1 MPVVLILSLLLGLQP
16 ITTDLYLPAL
26 PSIRTGLGASVA
38 AIQLTLTG
46 LLLAFGLSQ
55 LVWGPLS
62 DRVGRKP
69 VLWIGLLA
77 YSASAVGAAFAPSI
91 DSLIA
96 WRVLMGIAMGAGVV
110 VARSLVRDLYEPAD
124 GARIMAAGLGG
135 LGVIACLSGPLGGVL
150 ADWMGWRAAMASL
163 AVFGCATL
171 AVIALRFD
179 ETLLAPNPHALNP
192 AVLARNWR
200 AIASHPTF
208 WAYAMLVS
216 ATYAGLFTFL
226 ASSSFVY
233 IQVLGWSAA
242 AYGWVLLLSSLVY
255 IGGTFLC
262 RKLLVSRG
270 MRGAVKLGGFFSAGC
285 AVLTLV
291 LVHFGPKFGVPV
303 WAAILLPWPLY
314 MLGHGIHQ
322 PCSQAGAVGPFP
334 QMAGAAAALNG
345 CLMMF
350 VAFGVG
356 QWLGWRIDN
365 TVLPLAHGTAL
376 WGLVVGAVAWTL
388 VQKFGEPKPT

>member
-38 AIQLTLTG
+38 SIQLTLTG

-55 LVWGPLS
+55 LLWGPLS
-62 DRVGRKP
+62 DRLGRKP
-69 VLWIGLLA
+69 VLWIGLIA
-77 YSASAVGAAFAPSI
+77 YPASAVGAAFAPSI
-91 DSLIA
+91 EALIA
-96 WRVLMGIAMGAGVV
+96 WRVVMGIAMGAGVV
-110 VARSLVRDLYEPAD
+110 VARSLVRDLFEPSDA
-124 GARIMAAGLGG
+124 ARVMAAGMGG
-135 LGVIACLSGPLGGVL
+135 LGVIACASGPLGGLL
-150 ADWMGWRAAMASL
+150 ADWAGWRAAMVGL

-179 ETLLAPNPHALNP
+179 ETLRTRNPNALKP
-192 AVLARNWR
+192 TVLLRNWR
-200 AIASHPTF
+200 TVASHPTF
-208 WAYAMLVS
+208 WAYSLLVS

-226 ASSSFVY
+226 AASSFVY

-255 IGGTFLC
+255 IAGTFLC
-262 RKLLVSRG
+262 RKLLASRG
-270 MRGAVKLGGFFSAGC
+270 IRGAVKLGGMFSAGC
-285 AVLTLV
+285 AVLTLA
-291 LVHFGPKFGVPV
+291 LVHIGPGFGVPT
-303 WAAILLPWPLY
+303 WAALLLPWPLY

-334 QMAGAAAALNG
+334 QMAGAAAALSG
-345 CLMMF
+345 CFMML

-356 QWLGWRIDN
+356 GWLGWRIDH

-388 VQKFGEPKPT
+388 VQKFGEPGKA